1 MILLGLPPLFWGLGV
16 IFCGPNHP
24 PHASLSREA
33 LLAYAGVVVDGARF
47 LRPLLGRSTGPF
59 GLGGV
64 AAGAAV
70 PSFRP
75 NHPPRASLS
84 REVFLA
90 YAGFVVDGVVLS
102 SPFTGAESWAF

>member
-1 MILLGLPPLFWGLGV
+1 LGLGV

-75 NHPPRASLS
+75 NHPPHASLS
-84 REVFLA
+84 REALLA
-90 YAGFVVDGVVLS
+90 YAGFVVDGAALS
-102 SPFTGAESWAF
+102 SPFTGAEYWAF